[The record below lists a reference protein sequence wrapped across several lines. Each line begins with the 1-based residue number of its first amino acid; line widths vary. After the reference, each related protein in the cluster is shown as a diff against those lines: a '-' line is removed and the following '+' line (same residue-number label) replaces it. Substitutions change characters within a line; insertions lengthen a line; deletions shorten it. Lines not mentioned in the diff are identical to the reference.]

1 MMENGGLGNKDF
13 SVVCGDLDQ
22 TMVDLAA
29 QRIKENGWPAKAELL
44 DAQVTTFPFST
55 SRKDQVLT
63 VETAEES
70 SLQRQLLYPCPYEFW
85 ASISAGS
92 PQSSDR

>member
-1 MMENGGLGNKDF
+1 MMENGGLGNKDL

-44 DAQVTTFPFST
+44 DAQVT
-55 SRKDQVLT
+55 KI
-63 VETAEES
+63 
-70 SLQRQLLYPCPYEFW
+70 SLFLHREKTRC
-85 ASISAGS
+85 
-92 PQSSDR
+92 

>member
-44 DAQVTTFPFST
+44 DAQVTTFLFST
-55 SRKDQVLT
+55 S
-63 VETAEES
+63 
-70 SLQRQLLYPCPYEFW
+70 
-85 ASISAGS
+85 
-92 PQSSDR
+92 